1 MKAANGITD
10 NSECQANNIVIR
22 EKSTPS
28 ELDSLVFRQLL
39 AASKAAERVIGCL
52 FESQCITAEPLEQI
66 WNNLATAIE
75 AAQQA
80 LPTDHPAQLNISA
93 KEKLNGDIP
102 TGHVRVLCGSDAS
115 RNRHRR
121 MVLQKE
127 KGERPMRT
135 MRKITLALATALLLS
150 KPLLLQAQVQVAPTF
165 QGAVNDIRTIAIAAG
180 TLVAGMV
187 GLVGLG
193 RTAYKL
199 SQGDTDSMTA
209 LIFAI
214 VGIVLG
220 FLANTF
226 IA

>member
-1 MKAANGITD
+1 MKVRNLPFTLIARKLSAVTAA
-10 NSECQANNIVIR
+10 
-22 EKSTPS
+22 
-28 ELDSLVFRQLL
+28 LVL
-39 AASKAAERVIGCL
+39 APVA
-52 FESQCITAEPLEQI
+52 
-66 WNNLATAIE
+66 
-75 AAQQA
+75 
-80 LPTDHPAQLNISA
+80 
-93 KEKLNGDIP
+93 
-102 TGHVRVLCGSDAS
+102 
-115 RNRHRR
+115 
-121 MVLQKE
+121 
-127 KGERPMRT
+127 
-135 MRKITLALATALLLS
+135 
-150 KPLLLQAQVQVAPTF
+150 LQAQTTVAPAF
-165 QGAVNDIRTIAIAAG
+165 QGAITDIRSIAVASG